1 MNSENNPLAS
11 IKQNSK
17 NMPENVV
24 FIESRLRKIFDES
37 QLLEFAR
44 VCETVLSA
52 GGGFGAVDVVF
63 RASRPTEIDGRF
75 SVKLNQ
81 NNKMVL

>member
-1 MNSENNPLAS
+1 MNNENKSLAS
-11 IKQNSK
+11 IKQNSM
-17 NMPENVV
+17 NMPENMV

-52 GGGFGAVDVVF
+52 GGGFGAVEVVF

-75 SVKLNQ
+75 SVRLNP
-81 NNKMVL
+81 NKEMDL